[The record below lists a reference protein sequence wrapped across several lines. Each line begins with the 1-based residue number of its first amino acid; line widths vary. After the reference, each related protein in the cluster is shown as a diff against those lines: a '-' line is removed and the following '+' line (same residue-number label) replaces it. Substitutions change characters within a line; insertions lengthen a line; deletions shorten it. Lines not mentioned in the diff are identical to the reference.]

1 MPESTQKSV
10 YPGGIFD
17 LHHPRLGE
25 LFHNFIISLF
35 SVGRHNDVVL
45 DYMCTPQCCQEHLN
59 VLFRAI
65 VDPNGIEVYNN
76 RSLGAEEIFILH

>member
-17 LHHPRLGE
+17 LHHPWFVFR
-25 LFHNFIISLF
+25 
-35 SVGRHNDVVL
+35 VGRHNDVVL
-45 DYMCTPQCCQEHLN
+45 DYMCTPRCCQEHLN